1 MKKIFLCLE
10 FKGGKGHCYV
20 TILMS
25 DYHIVKFDE
34 SECYEYLLPT
44 GSYDILCDGVCP
56 SMSTTITITD
66 ENETVLAKRRI
77 TREGNFS
84 KIIQI
89 TL

>member
-1 MKKIFLCLE
+1 
-10 FKGGKGHCYV
+10 
-20 TILMS
+20 MS